1 MGWATYLTTTI
12 EYYKETY
19 KTKWEVEEAIEES
32 NRIIEVCKKDLL
44 SYALITE
51 PKKFCPEESDPLIWL
66 NNEVEDNLQLLE
78 KEIIKLYKLELLLKE
93 WDKCHNKEGKA
104 IKSKDDKLWDKA
116 YIDGDFIEAIVEE

>member
-19 KTKWEVEEAIEES
+19 NTKFQVEEEIEICKATIG
-32 NRIIEVCKKDLL
+32 RCKKDLL

-51 PKKFCPEESDPLIWL
+51 PQKFCPEESDPLIWIS
-66 NNEVEDNLQLLE
+66 NEVEDNLQLLE
-78 KEIIKLYKLELLLKE
+78 EETIKLYKLELLLEE

-116 YIDGDFIEAIVEE
+116 YLSGDFIEAVVEE

>member
-19 KTKWEVEEAIEES
+19 KTKFEVEEAIEES
-32 NRIIEVCKKDLL
+32 KKLIEVCEKDLY
-44 SYALITE
+44 SYAIMTE
-51 PKKFCPEESDPLIWL
+51 PQKFCPEENDPIIWL
-66 NNEVEDNLQLLE
+66 RNEIEDNIELIKDE
-78 KEIIKLYKLELLLKE
+78 TIKLYKLELLLEE

-116 YIDGDFIEAIVEE
+116 YLDGDFIEAVVEE